1 MGSIGCLG
9 NALSIV
15 AVYKADDNLTS
26 TSIYLIALAIT
37 DSLCLVCYICVHI
50 FKTIS
55 SPVLFRVVTVLY
67 DLMIVIFKSISHYL
81 LIVITVERYMSIHS
95 PFTVQVRCTSR
106 SAKLN
111 VFLISVKPELFP

>member
-55 SPVLFRVVTVLY
+55 SPVLFRVVTNIEMTSSKY
-67 DLMIVIFKSISHYL
+67 GSREYNAKMICIL
-81 LIVITVERYMSIHS
+81 GT
-95 PFTVQVRCTSR
+95 Q
-106 SAKLN
+106 
-111 VFLISVKPELFP
+111 